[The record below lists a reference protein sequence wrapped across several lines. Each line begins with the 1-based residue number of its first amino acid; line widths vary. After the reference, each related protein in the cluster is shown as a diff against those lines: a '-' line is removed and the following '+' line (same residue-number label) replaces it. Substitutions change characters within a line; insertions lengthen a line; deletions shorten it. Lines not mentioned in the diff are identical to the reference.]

1 MLFKKG
7 FGHMIE
13 QKEHFHG
20 SDLEKIEKIYG
31 IKKEDI
37 ISFAANVNPLGESGK
52 LKTALFERIDAIT
65 KYPDREYTSLRKAI
79 GSYCKC
85 NYGHILV
92 GNGCTELI
100 SLFIQITSPKE
111 TLLLGPTYSEYER
124 DLKINGSDIKY
135 YFLKEEND
143 FKIDIDDFTSYVQPS
158 TDLVI
163 ICNPNNPTG
172 SIITPD
178 KLEKL
183 LLHCK
188 KTNTYVMIDETYI
201 EFVPD
206 VDELSAIPLTD
217 KFDNLIILRGT
228 SKFFATPGLRLGYA
242 VTGNDHILKEINTNK
257 NPWMINSLAVV
268 AGETMFLDEEYINK
282 TRNLILSEKTR
293 VKEMIER
300 SGKFKIY
307 PSYSNFY
314 LLKIL
319 DENVDAH
326 MLFERAIRQNMM
338 IRDCSTFPGL
348 ENRFIRFCI
357 MKPDD
362 NTRLINC
369 ITHA

>member
-1 MLFKKG
+1 MQIERKLQL
-7 FGHMIE
+7 MIE

-31 IKKEDI
+31 VKKENI
-37 ISFAANVNPLGESGK
+37 VSFAANVNPLGESGK
-52 LKTALFERIDAIT
+52 LKTALSERIDAIT

-85 NYGHILV
+85 DYNHITV

-100 SLFIQITSPKE
+100 SLFIQITAPKKA
-111 TLLLGPTYSEYER
+111 LLLGPTYSEYER
-124 DLKINGSDIKY
+124 DLRINGSDISY
-135 YFLKEEND
+135 YFLKEKDD
-143 FKIDIDDFTSYVQPS
+143 FKINPDEFISAITAD

-172 SIITPD
+172 SLITPD
-178 KLEKL
+178 KLKTIL
-183 LLHCK
+183 THCK
-188 KTNTYVMIDETYI
+188 ETNTYVMIDETYI

-206 VDELSAIPLTD
+206 VDELSAIPLTEL
-217 KFDNLIILRGT
+217 FDNVIILRGT

-242 VTGNDHILKEINTNK
+242 ITSNSQILTDINTNK

-268 AGETMFLDEEYINK
+268 AGETMFLDEEYIDK
-282 TRNLILSEKTR
+282 TRSLILSEKTR
-293 VKEMIER
+293 CRKLIEE
-300 SGKFKIY
+300 SHKFKLY

-319 DENVDAH
+319 DEGVDAH
-326 MLFERAIRQNMM
+326 MLFERAIRQGMM

-348 ENRFIRFCI
+348 KERFIRFCI
-357 MKPDD
+357 MKPED

-369 ITHA
+369 LTQ

>member
-1 MLFKKG
+1 
-7 FGHMIE
+7 MIE

-31 IKKEDI
+31 INKDDI
-37 ISFAANVNPLGESGK
+37 ISFAANVTPLGESGK

-85 NYGHILV
+85 SYEHILV

-124 DLKINGSDIKY
+124 DLKINGSDISY
-135 YFLKEEND
+135 YFLKEE
-143 FKIDIDDFTSYVQPS
+143 DDFEVDISDFISNIKPS

-163 ICNPNNPTG
+163 ICSPNNPTG
-172 SIITPD
+172 SIIRPD
-178 KLEKL
+178 KLRL
-183 LLHCK
+183 LLDHCK

-206 VDELSAIPLTD
+206 VDELSAIPLAEE
-217 KFDNLIILRGT
+217 FDNLIILRGT

-242 VTGNDHILKEINTNK
+242 ITGNDHILTEINTNK

-268 AGETMFLDEEYINK
+268 AGETMFMDEEYINK

-293 VKEMIER
+293 VKEMIEA

-319 DENVDAH
+319 DENIDAH

-348 ENRFIRFCI
+348 EDRFIRFCI

-369 ITHA
+369 ITAS